1 MDYSHDKA
9 QAAKF
14 LNTVDPTAEKF
25 LFVEIGADGGTRQN
39 YTNLDGVWPAIE
51 RTNIEGGSNWFVTI
65 NQTTGSTRKAAD
77 VSRVRALFI
86 DLDNERASIAFIEWC
101 RGAGAQAKP
110 TMILKTSEGKLHA
123 YWLVEGCPPDQFKLL
138 QQSLITKF
146 NSDPSIC
153 DLPRVM
159 RLAGTYNVKGE
170 PQLCKPW
177 IAQEPKRWRVDEL
190 GLALGLHWSRESD
203 QVSFVG
209 KLRLNVAEV
218 SGNAALS
225 AGVVS
230 GWWDNLSGNDKNSVL
245 RAACAAL
252 ASGTKVFE
260 IESDGG
266 SNPDWLRLMCAL
278 ARSGAPEA
286 ENIFVEYALKA
297 KTPDTEA
304 ELRGQFNR
312 DDVQA
317 AGSVSIGTVL
327 KWAVDAG
334 CDFSEWKA
342 VAATR
347 ELKAR
352 GRLPAKITEPLKAGA
367 YTRTEAVILLSERM
381 FFDVATGEINHIEKA
396 GNATPR
402 PYANMT
408 RLYANILVK
417 SESEGANKP
426 AFPIWTAA
434 AIRPTRDIIFD
445 PQKPSGLGG
454 LTNEPFNTWQGFNL
468 IHEPDPTKTRN
479 THELIFKVICNGN
492 REHYEYILNCLAWLR
507 QKTGKPLGI
516 VLNLIGTGG
525 MGKTVFGELLVT
537 KFFGAHGQVLNSR
550 EQLGSRFNG
559 RMEGKIITFVEETIF
574 QGDKGLTDQF
584 KASVTGTTLSIER
597 KGMEARDVPNSNSFI
612 MATNHDHAFHSDA
625 GMSRRVFPL
634 RVSADSQGL
643 GHLGPAAAKDMEAG
657 GREAFWDEMAV
668 RDISAFLPSRFPEN
682 AEIMRQVR
690 MSQGPVEDFL
700 LALAN
705 AGEIKSVMGGNK
717 SLPCTITPS
726 DLHKAYQSHHGGQVY
741 GISQSKLGALVELK
755 MDIKLQRPWKKD
767 GTRERVYNI
776 PDSRSIIAKI
786 DPISLRDEEDAERM
800 GDGKQE
806 AVVVH
811 IGSGMKRL
819 GSDNSISTTPKL

>member
-1 MDYSHDKA
+1 MNYFHDKA
-9 QAAKF
+9 QAAQF
-14 LNTVDPTAEKF
+14 LNTLDPTAEKF
-25 LFVEIGADGGTRQN
+25 LFVEIGADRGTRQY

-51 RTNIEGGSNWFVTI
+51 RTNTAGGSNWFVTI
-65 NQTTGSTRKAAD
+65 NQTTGSTRKAAH

-86 DLDNERASIAFIEWC
+86 DLDNERVSIAFIEWC
-101 RGAGAQAKP
+101 KGDGAQAKP
-110 TMILKTSEGKLHA
+110 AMILKTSEGKLHA

-138 QQSLITKF
+138 QQCLITKF

-153 DLPRVM
+153 DLPRIM
-159 RLAGTYNVKGE
+159 RLAGTYHIKGK

-190 GLALGLHWSRESD
+190 GLALGLNWSREIG
-203 QVSFVG
+203 QVSFVE

-218 SGNAALS
+218 AGNAALS

-230 GWWDNLSGNDKNSVL
+230 GWWNNLSGTEKNSAL
-245 RAACAAL
+245 RTACAAL
-252 ASGTKVFE
+252 VSGTKVFE

-266 SNPDWLRLMCAL
+266 SNPDWLRLMCAI

-286 ENIFVEYALKA
+286 ENIFVEYAMKA
-297 KTPDTEA
+297 KTADTEA

-327 KWAVDAG
+327 KWATDAG
-334 CDFSEWKA
+334 CDFSEWKT
-342 VAATR
+342 VAATAG
-347 ELKAR
+347 LKAS
-352 GRLPAKITEPLKAGA
+352 GRLPTKITEPLKAGA
-367 YTRTEAVILLSERM
+367 YTRAEVVVLLSGRL
-381 FFDVATGEINHIEKA
+381 FLDTATGDIYHIEAA
-396 GNATPR
+396 GHATPR
-402 PYANMT
+402 PYNNMA

-417 SESEGANKP
+417 SEIEGANKP

-434 AIRPTRDIIFD
+434 AIRPTREIVFD

-492 REHYEYILNCLAWLR
+492 LEHYEYVLNCLAWLR

-559 RMEGKIITFVEETIF
+559 RMEGKVITFVEETIF
-574 QGDKGLTDQF
+574 QGDKGLTDLF
-584 KASVTGTTLSIER
+584 KALVTGATLSIER
-597 KGMEARDVPNSNSFI
+597 KGLEARDIPNCNSFI

-625 GMSRRVFPL
+625 GMRRRVFPL
-634 RVSADSQGL
+634 RVSADTKGL
-643 GHLGPAAAKDMEAG
+643 GHLAPAAAKDMEQG
-657 GREAFWDEMAV
+657 GREAFWDEMAA

-700 LALAN
+700 LACAN
-705 AGEIKSVMGGNK
+705 AGEIKFGTGAIK
-717 SLPCTITPS
+717 SLPCAITPS
-726 DLHKAYQSHHGGQVY
+726 DLHKAYQSHHGGQVH

-755 MDIKLQRPWKKD
+755 LDIKLQRPWKKD

-776 PDSRSIIAKI
+776 PASRSIIAKI
-786 DPISLRDEEDAERM
+786 DPNSLQDEDDAECM
-800 GDGKQE
+800 GDGKQD
-806 AVVVH
+806 AVVVD

-819 GSDNSISTTPKL
+819 GSDNSISTTAKL